1 MGEQAY
7 EYTKAQY
14 NPSRFKYELATVGI
28 ETGLVRIEFT
38 EPDQLA
44 VVFDESLSQEDSDA
58 LAGMVAAHSG
68 EPMVRHDYKC
78 LNCGEDGYTLDLDDT
93 PPSNCPSCDSGKI
106 VGKQSTSLVVD
117 TISIVSRK
125 QTKSDSTPQV
135 ADPIPVDADLY
146 PEGVAVRAMA
156 LGKQRNG
163 GTGTVKLYDVT
174 NDHVLGVIDFTEAVA
189 TPKKI
194 TLSSFPTEGLCVIE
208 AQFYTDGTG
217 DFDLYNVKLE
227 VY

>member
-1 MGEQAY
+1 MSEQAY
-7 EYTKAQY
+7 EYIISGYHQ
-14 NPSRFKYELATVGI
+14 SRFKYELAALGI
-28 ETGLVRIEFT
+28 TTDLVRIEFT
-38 EPDQLA
+38 EPDHLA
-44 VVFDESLSQEDSDA
+44 VVFADGLSQEHSDA
-58 LAGMVAAHSG
+58 LDAMVAAHSG

-78 LNCGEDGYTLDLDDT
+78 LNCGEDGYTLDLNDT
-93 PPSNCPSCDSGKI
+93 PPSNCPSCGSEKI
-106 VGKQSTSLVVD
+106 IDKQNTSLVID

-125 QTKSDSTPQV
+125 QTKSDATPQV

-146 PEGVAVRAMA
+146 PEGVTVRTMA

-174 NDHVLGVIDFTEAVA
+174 NDQVLGTIDFTESVA

-194 TLSSFPTEGLCVIE
+194 TLSNFPTEGLCVIE